1 MMEINQKQSEQNF
14 SSKAVWLIIGLFTLV
29 FGIVFL
35 SMYFSYNNEEIAL
48 RKQAEAQRGK
58 VEGVFDTMW
67 KTISQQAQV
76 SNEYKEAF
84 KEIYPDLIAGRY
96 SQGDGSLMKWIQE
109 ANPQFDTSL
118 YKQLMQTIEV
128 YRLQFQKSQERMLDL
143 IREHETLCETYP
155 GTWFVKNKAPIDY
168 TVISSTKTKLTME
181 TGVDDDV
188 DLFKK

>member
-1 MMEINQKQSEQNF
+1 MEKYQNVEAK
-14 SSKAVWLIIGLFTLV
+14 SGTSKIVWFIVALIVVTALTVCG
-29 FGIVFL
+29 
-35 SMYFSYNNEEIAL
+35 SMYFSYNNQEISL
-48 RKQAEAQRGK
+48 RKQVEAQRGK

-76 SNEYKEAF
+76 SNEYKDAF

-96 SQGDGSLMKWIQE
+96 SQGDGSFMKWIQE
-109 ANPQFDTSL
+109 ANPEFDISL

-128 YRLQFQKSQERMLDL
+128 QRLQFQKSQERMLDL

-155 GTWFVKNKAPIDY
+155 GIWFVKNKTPIEY
-168 TVISSTKTKLTME
+168 IIISSTKSKLTME